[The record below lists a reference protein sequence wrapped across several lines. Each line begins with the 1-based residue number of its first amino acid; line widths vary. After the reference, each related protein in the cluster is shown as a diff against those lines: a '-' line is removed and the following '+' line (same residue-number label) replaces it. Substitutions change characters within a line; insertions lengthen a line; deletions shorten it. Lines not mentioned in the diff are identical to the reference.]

1 MKNLIFIGL
10 AMVLSLA
17 SCNQKQRYTQ
27 QSPEIETL
35 KAAISDYEA
44 GNWEAFSKHFAD
56 TVKIYTNSENNH
68 LSIDQSIKL
77 EKQNLVPFSS
87 YKIKTSPSE
96 FEMVVTDKGDTW
108 VNFWGV
114 WQGVLIANNQ
124 QVDVPMHMTLQFIDG
139 KIVEEHDY
147 YDSTP
152 IRSALQKIEVAAT
165 EAAQESSTEN

>member
-1 MKNLIFIGL
+1 MKNLIFMGL
-10 AMVLSLA
+10 TMVLLLS

-27 QSPEIETL
+27 NSPEIETI

-56 TVKIYTNSENNH
+56 TVKIYTNSEKNH
-68 LSIDQSIKL
+68 LSIEQAISN

-114 WQGVLIANNQ
+114 WQGVLIVNNQ
-124 QVDVPMHMTLQFIDG
+124 QIDVPMHMTFQFIDG

-147 YDSTP
+147 FDNTP
-152 IRSALQKIEVAAT
+152 ILSALQKIEAAAA
-165 EAAQESSTEN
+165 EATQGSSTEN

>member
-1 MKNLIFIGL
+1 
-10 AMVLSLA
+10 MVLTMVVVLLS

-27 QSPEIETL
+27 NSPEIETL

-68 LSIDQSIKL
+68 LSIDQAISS

-114 WQGVLIANNQ
+114 WQGILIANNQ

-147 YDSTP
+147 YDNTP
-152 IRSALQKIEVAAT
+152 ILSALQKIEAAAAAAAA
-165 EAAQESSTEN
+165 EATQESSAKN

>member
-1 MKNLIFIGL
+1 MGL
-10 AMVLSLA
+10 AIVLSLS

-27 QSPEIETL
+27 QSSEIETL

-56 TVKIYTNSENNH
+56 TVKIYTNSEKNH

-77 EKQNLVPFSS
+77 EKQNLVSFSS

-152 IRSALQKIEVAAT
+152 IRSALQKIEAAAA

>member
-1 MKNLIFIGL
+1 MKNLIFMGL
-10 AMVLSLA
+10 AIVLSLS

-27 QSPEIETL
+27 QSSEIETL

-56 TVKIYTNSENNH
+56 TVKIYTNSEKNH

-152 IRSALQKIEVAAT
+152 IRLALQKIE
-165 EAAQESSTEN
+165 AAQESITEN

>member
-1 MKNLIFIGL
+1 MKKLVFMGL
-10 AMVLSLA
+10 AIVLSLS

-27 QSPEIETL
+27 QSSEIETL

-56 TVKIYTNSENNH
+56 TVKIYTNSEKNH

-77 EKQNLVPFSS
+77 EKQNLVSFSS

-152 IRSALQKIEVAAT
+152 IRSALQKIEAAAA